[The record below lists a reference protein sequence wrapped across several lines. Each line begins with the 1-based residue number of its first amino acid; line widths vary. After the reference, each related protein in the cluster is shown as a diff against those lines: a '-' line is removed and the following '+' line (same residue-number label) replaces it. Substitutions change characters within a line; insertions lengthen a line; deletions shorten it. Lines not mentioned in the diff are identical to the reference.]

1 MPKTHAL
8 VGVLPLRL
16 LFHQVIITRKSME
29 DDFAFI
35 KASLTKSDI
44 PDYSGYNT
52 VNAKNNGK
60 SMVPKTNILY
70 RPLINKTPSDPP
82 TVLTATIDVESV
94 SKDAEQSISVFTCDQ
109 QIYRVALNIIWF
121 NPARWANFYP
131 RIGGMNFVGCVSKL
145 MANNGL
151 QKLMDPAFGGVS
163 KMLIGKKFSMN
174 IRPLRLVVFELLL
187 GLVDEIVDN
196 NYLIFFLDSLAIK
209 SSLAKHLV
217 NNFIK
222 PVLIVML
229 YVRDERQAEF
239 ALHLYPC

>member
-131 RIGGMNFVGCVSKL
+131 RIGGMNFVGCFSKL

-209 SSLAKHLV
+209 SYLAKHLV